1 VRPQFRTQP
10 AGKFST
16 IIMAAGLGKR
26 MFSNV
31 PKILLPILGKPVIQF
46 VVELARD
53 IASAD
58 IVVVVGQNGSQV
70 KKILGDAVRYAV
82 QPSPRGTGD
91 AVQKGLAACRY
102 PNILILSGDV
112 PLLQKRTLQAMIE
125 EHAAEGSALTFLTCD
140 FANPAGYGRIIRDR
154 NNRVAKIVEEADATS
169 VQKKIKEINA
179 GIYFVRRDTLRQA
192 LKKVDAHNRQGEYY
206 LTDIVRE
213 FLARREKVTG
223 FKTAAADEIVGINTK
238 LDLVRVRTLI
248 KEQWFADLMKRGILI
263 EDPATTNIDLS
274 VKIGDFVQIRP
285 YTFLEGRTRVPRGRT
300 IGPFAWIRD
309 NRVLSS
315 DVKFT
320 RERFR

>member
-1 VRPQFRTQP
+1 MRPQFRTQP

-26 MFSNV
+26 MFSDV

-46 VVELARD
+46 VAELARD
-53 IASAD
+53 IASAET
-58 IVVVVGQNGSQV
+58 VVVVGRNGSPV
-70 KKILGDAVRYAV
+70 RKVLGDTVRYAV

-125 EHAAEGSALTFLTCD
+125 EHAAEGAALTFLTCD

-154 NNRVAKIVEEADATS
+154 KNRVAKIVEEADATS
-169 VQKKIKEINA
+169 VQKKVREINA
-179 GIYFVRRDTLRQA
+179 GIYFVQRDLLRQA

-206 LTDIVRE
+206 LTDIVRG

-238 LDLVRVRTLI
+238 LDLLRVRTLI
-248 KEQWFADLMKRGILI
+248 KERWFADLMKRGVLI

-274 VKIGDFVQIRP
+274 VRIGDFVQVRP
-285 YTFLEGRTRVPRGRT
+285 YTFLEGRTLIPRGQT
-300 IGPFAWIRD
+300 IGPFVWIRD
-309 NRVLSS
+309 NRALLSG
-315 DVKFT
+315 VKFA
-320 RERFR
+320 RDRSR

>member
-26 MFSNV
+26 MYSDV

-46 VVELARD
+46 VAELARD
-53 IASAD
+53 IASAET
-58 IVVVVGQNGSQV
+58 VVVVGRNGSLV
-70 KKILGDAVRYAV
+70 RKILGDTVRYAV

-125 EHAAEGSALTFLTCD
+125 EHAAESAALTFLTCD

-154 NNRVAKIVEEADATS
+154 KNRVAKIVEEADATS

-179 GIYFVRRDTLRQA
+179 GIYFVRRDLLRQA

-206 LTDIVRE
+206 LTDIVRG

-223 FKTAAADEIVGINTK
+223 FKIAADDEIVGINTK
-238 LDLVRVRTLI
+238 LDLLRVRTLI
-248 KEQWFADLMKRGILI
+248 KERWFADLMKRGVLI
-263 EDPATTNIDLS
+263 EDPSTTNIDLS
-274 VKIGDFVQIRP
+274 VRIGDFVQVRP
-285 YTFLEGRTRVPRGRT
+285 YTFLEGKTLIPRGRT
-300 IGPFAWIRD
+300 IGPFVWIRD
-309 NRVLSS
+309 NRALLSG
-315 DVKFT
+315 VKFA
-320 RERFR
+320 RDRSR